1 MAAVVTSIRS
11 LQEKFSKTEYTIKI
25 RPSKSWINIIK
36 QKICLRNSEIST
48 VKGTFEDQV
57 CFWLNQFRALKNR
70 GKFASVCQKCAT
82 FCPRPNFSPKLNID
96 VFIFMRD
103 LNEDFLSTIVFQIFL
118 DVFFHQ
124 KIVKCKSLTPT
135 LAGCLY
141 EKVYSKLDWIFFRY
155 YLKFHFYTFLWDQN
169 F

>member
-25 RPSKSWINIIK
+25 RPSKSWINSIK

-70 GKFASVCQKCAT
+70 GKFASGCQKCAT
-82 FCPRPNFSPKLNID
+82 FCPRPNFSPKTKYRR
-96 VFIFMRD
+96 FHFYER
-103 LNEDFLSTIVFQIFL
+103 FLRRFSYHYCFPKFF
-118 DVFFHQ
+118 DVFFHHG
-124 KIVKCKSLTPT
+124 IENANL
-135 LAGCLY
+135 
-141 EKVYSKLDWIFFRY
+141 
-155 YLKFHFYTFLWDQN
+155 
-169 F
+169 

>member
-11 LQEKFSKTEYTIKI
+11 LQEKFSKTEHTIKI
-25 RPSKSWINIIK
+25 RPSKSWINSIK

-70 GKFASVCQKCAT
+70 GKFASGCQKCAT
-82 FCPRPNFSPKLNID
+82 FCPRPIFHSKLNID

-103 LNEDFLSTIVFQIFL
+103 FYEDFLTTIVFKSYL
-118 DVFFHQ
+118 MSFF
-124 KIVKCKSLTPT
+124 TR
-135 LAGCLY
+135 
-141 EKVYSKLDWIFFRY
+141 KL
-155 YLKFHFYTFLWDQN
+155 QN
-169 F
+169 ANL